1 MTVGSGRQWA
11 VLVPLL
17 AGVAFAWPTYVRYF
31 GVHPGPMIAALCIAF
46 AMYLPSL
53 WAIRFLDRHDPQ
65 LPLFF
70 WGSIAFVILFAPI
83 TARVMHAVIDSGLL
97 PYWVVVGPLEELTK
111 LLPLLLLAWLA
122 PGRVNSMRDGIVLG
136 ALGGLGFAIVEFGA
150 NFAING
156 YPDTGWADLG
166 TTVPARW
173 ALGTDSHIV
182 WGATAGAGIGYLLS
196 RRGRGSSLPIG
207 LGIFALVAFTHGFN
221 DLYGK
226 YIGTLSTLLLLGPM
240 QWIGVDMRA
249 ATPGAVVTSVSLI
262 FAAVMNTLL
271 VNVLLW
277 PVLAWGIR
285 RSGRIKGGA

>member
-17 AGVAFAWPTYVRYF
+17 AGVVFAWPTYVRYF
-31 GVHPGPMIAALCIAF
+31 GLHPGQMVAALLIAF

-53 WAIRFLDRHDPQ
+53 WAIRFLDRHEPEP
-65 LPLFF
+65 PLLF
-70 WGSIAFVILFAPI
+70 WGSIVFVILFAPI
-83 TARVMHAVIDSGLL
+83 TARVMHTVIDSGLL

-122 PGRVNSMRDGIVLG
+122 PGVLNSMRDGIVYG

-156 YPDTGWADLG
+156 YPDAGWADLG

-182 WGATAGAGIGYLLS
+182 WGATAGVGIGHLLS

-226 YIGTLSTLLLLGPM
+226 YIGTLSTLLLLAPL

-249 ATPGAVVTSVSLI
+249 ATPGAAVTSVSLV

-285 RSGRIKGGA
+285 RSGRIEGGA